1 MAGIWSVIGNI
12 ASVCSIVAIPF
23 TLVQI
28 ISVKLSVKRS
38 ENAIQNILDLEK
50 KKKAEEIQSILHD
63 MQKKLSTL
71 IIDFGKKGKSESS
84 INKSCRSI
92 IDSVNDCLYLLSEE
106 FNESEKAISN
116 IIPLLKRFS
125 ESHDKDVL
133 RNTDD
138 MIRTAISVIKSEN
151 KTIIDKEIKQMA
163 K

>member
-63 MQKKLSTL
+63 MQK
-71 IIDFGKKGKSESS
+71 
-84 INKSCRSI
+84 NYQ
-92 IDSVNDCLYLLSEE
+92 V
-106 FNESEKAISN
+106 
-116 IIPLLKRFS
+116 
-125 ESHDKDVL
+125 
-133 RNTDD
+133 
-138 MIRTAISVIKSEN
+138 
-151 KTIIDKEIKQMA
+151 
-163 K
+163 